1 MQWSVSASTVL
12 HILLVVVAWVGL
24 PHIKRD
30 TTPTETPIMVEIA
43 RISDVTNPPPP
54 APTPP
59 KEEPKK
65 QEEPKPAQPP
75 PPKPAAA
82 PPPPPPPPPQPSEPE
97 PKVAAVPPPPEPK
110 PKPKETPPEPE
121 AKPTPPTPKAS
132 PVLDKAKPKRKPQQP
147 DNFASVL
154 KTVDQLKQQPKPE
167 KPDPKA
173 KPKEEP
179 KKDQFENQVAKALQ
193 NPSKMN
199 DPTRELSMT
208 VIDAVRQQIQ
218 KCWNVPAGAK
228 GARDMTAQIEVTMN
242 QDGTVRRATIQN
254 TLRADDHFYKAFAE
268 SALRAVLNPQCQP
281 YKLPPEKYDQW
292 KDIVLV
298 FDPREML

>member
-1 MQWSVSASTVL
+1 MRWSVSASTVL
-12 HILLVVVAWVGL
+12 HILVVAVAWLGL

-30 TTPTETPIMVEIA
+30 LPPTETPIMVEIA

-54 APTPP
+54 KPAPP

-65 QEEPKPAQPP
+65 QEEPKPAPPP
-75 PPKPAAA
+75 PPKPVSA
-82 PPPPPPPPPQPSEPE
+82 PPPPPPPPQPSEPE

-110 PKPKETPPEPE
+110 QKPKEKPPEPE
-121 AKPTPPTPKAS
+121 AKPKPAAQPS
-132 PVLDKAKPKRKPQQP
+132 PVLNSAKPKRKPPPP
-147 DNFASVL
+147 DAFASVL
-154 KTVDQLKQQPKPE
+154 KTVEQMKQQAKPE

-179 KKDQFENQVAKALQ
+179 KKDQFESQVAKALQ

-208 VIDAVRQQIQ
+208 VIDLLRQQIQ

-228 GARDMTAQIEVTMN
+228 DAQNMTVEIAVTMN
-242 QDGTVRRATIQN
+242 QDGTVRRAEIQN
-254 TLRADDHFYKAFAE
+254 SLRAYSDPFYRAAAE

-281 YKLPPEKYDQW
+281 YKLPPDKYDQW
-292 KDIVLV
+292 RDLVLN
-298 FDPREML
+298 FNPRDML